1 MKHHLTNN
9 FEIDAVIAWVD
20 GNDENHFNK
29 LNHYLEN
36 KSSLKQKGFLTRF
49 NEVNEIE
56 YCIKSINKFAP
67 YVKNIYIVTDGQIP
81 AFIKNDPTTSEIKN
95 IKIIDHK
102 EIFKNYE
109 NYLPIFNS
117 YSIETMITR
126 IPNLA
131 EHFIYFNDD
140 MFLVRET
147 SATDFFTNEGFPV
160 IRGQWS
166 NFESSKLKEFL
177 KSVGLKKNR
186 VSSLGYKKGQENSA
200 RILGL
205 KKYFRLN
212 HTPSPIRKSI
222 LNDYFEKNPE
232 VVINNIKHRF
242 RVPTYF
248 MLQSHAAHLEV
259 LNQSFV
265 SKKSYKLLHFGSSA
279 KPLEWIKFKLSLQ
292 KKYKKN
298 LFMNI
303 QSLDLYPAKKLNYI
317 LNWLD
322 KLLE

>member
-1 MKHHLTNN
+1 MKHHSGNN

-20 GNDENHFNK
+20 GNDENHINK
-29 LNHYLEN
+29 LNQYVEN
-36 KSSLKQKGFLTRF
+36 KSSLNQKGFLTRF

-56 YCIKSINKFAP
+56 YCIKSIKKFAP
-67 YVKNIYIVTDGQIP
+67 YVKNIYIVTDNQTP
-81 AFIKNDPTTSEIKN
+81 DFIKNNAENPEFKN
-95 IKIIDHK
+95 IKIVDHK
-102 EIFKNYE
+102 EIFKGYE
-109 NYLPIFNS
+109 NYLPLFNS

-147 SATDFFTNEGFPV
+147 KATDFFTDEGFPI

-166 NFESSKLKEFL
+166 RFESTKFKEFL
-177 KSVGLKKNR
+177 ISTGLKKNR
-186 VSSLGYKKGQENSA
+186 VSRLGYKKGQENSA

-205 KKYFRLN
+205 EKYFRLN

-222 LNDYFEKNPE
+222 LNDYFDTNPE

-248 MLQSHAAHLEV
+248 MFQSHSAHLEV
-259 LNQSFV
+259 LNKSFEQ
-265 SKKSYKLLHFGSSA
+265 KKSYKLIHFGSTD
-279 KPLEWIKFKLSLQ
+279 KPLSWIKFKLSLQ
-292 KKYKKN
+292 KKYHKS
-298 LFMNI
+298 LFLNI
-303 QSLDLYPAKKLNYI
+303 QSLDLYPKKKLDYI